1 MQEER
6 MAQRQIAVVTGASS
20 GIGFATAS
28 LLAERGY
35 RTFGTSREP
44 EARSGPKGVE
54 LVKLDVDSDESAR
67 AAIEGIVTTAGP
79 IDILVN
85 NAGYGLF
92 GSFEETTL
100 EEARAQV
107 ETNFWDAVR
116 MANLVLPS
124 MRQRRCGR
132 IINVS
137 SVLGYVSVPFHA
149 FYVAAKHALEGYSEA
164 LSIEMQPFGVHVVL
178 IEPSYIRTGFFN
190 HQQKVRTRLDPYR
203 GDSDRVIALMGQRI
217 RTGSEPET
225 VAKVIL
231 EAAGSTNPDV
241 RYSAGF
247 GSGILK
253 ASRALLP
260 TGLFDRVVRQSLA
273 LN

>member
-1 MQEER
+1 MTQQQV
-6 MAQRQIAVVTGASS
+6 ALVTGASS
-20 GIGFATAS
+20 GIGFATAA

-44 EARSGPKGVE
+44 QTRSGPKGVE
-54 LVKLDVDSDESAR
+54 LVRVDVDSDESAR
-67 AAIEGIVTTAGP
+67 AAIEVIGSTAGP

-92 GSFEETTL
+92 GAVEETTL
-100 EEARAQV
+100 QEARAQV
-107 ETNFWDAVR
+107 ETNFWGAVR
-116 MANLVLPS
+116 MTGLVLPS
-124 MRQRRCGR
+124 MRERRSGR
-132 IINVS
+132 IINIS

-149 FYVAAKHALEGYSEA
+149 FYVAAKHALEGYSES

-190 HQQKVRTRLDPYR
+190 HQKKSSTRLDAYR
-203 GDSDRVIALMGQRI
+203 RDGDRVIALMGERI
-217 RTGSEPET
+217 RNGSDPEA
-225 VAKVIL
+225 VAKVVIGAVT
-231 EAAGSTNPDV
+231 AANPDV

-260 TGLFDRVVRQSLA
+260 TGLFDRVVRKSLA

>member
-1 MQEER
+1 MSR
-6 MAQRQIAVVTGASS
+6 GQIAVVTGASS

-44 EARSGPKGVE
+44 AARTGPKGVE
-54 LVKLDVDSDESAR
+54 LIKLDVDSDDSAVS
-67 AAIEGIVTTAGP
+67 AIRDVVDRAGP

-85 NAGYGLF
+85 NAGYGLI
-92 GSFEETTL
+92 GAVEETTL
-100 EEARAQV
+100 VEARAQV
-107 ETNFWDAVR
+107 ETNFWGVVR
-116 MANLVLPS
+116 MTSLVLPS
-124 MRQRRCGR
+124 MRQRRSGR
-132 IINVS
+132 IVNVS

-164 LSIEMQPFGVHVVL
+164 LSMELQPFGVRVILV
-178 IEPSYIRTGFFN
+178 EPSYIRTGFFDH
-190 HQQKVRTRLDPYR
+190 HQNVRTRLDAYR
-203 GDSDRVIALMGQRI
+203 SEGDRALAVMGQHI
-217 RTGSEPET
+217 RNGSDPEA
-225 VAKVIL
+225 VAKVIVD
-231 EAAGSTNPDV
+231 AATTSNPDV

-253 ASRALLP
+253 AGRTLLP
-260 TGLFDRVVRQSLA
+260 TGLFDRVVRKSLA